1 MPDVFLTLMFE
12 CLQTE
17 IHSSN
22 ELPALKEVLL
32 GPGVHL
38 VQGLAGDE
46 PQQPGTK
53 QCFFISS
60 SLSSLHHSPD
70 NVPGGSNTLQGLKL
84 AREVRH
90 RLGDL

>member
-1 MPDVFLTLMFE
+1 MLDADVSLTWMFE

-17 IHSSN
+17 IHPSH

-46 PQQPGTK
+46 PQQPGT
-53 QCFFISS
+53 QFLPPPHLVSS
-60 SLSSLHHSPD
+60 SPD
-70 NVPGGSNTLQGLKL
+70 NVPGGSDSLQGLEL
-84 AREVRH
+84 AREVEH
-90 RLGDL
+90 GLGDL